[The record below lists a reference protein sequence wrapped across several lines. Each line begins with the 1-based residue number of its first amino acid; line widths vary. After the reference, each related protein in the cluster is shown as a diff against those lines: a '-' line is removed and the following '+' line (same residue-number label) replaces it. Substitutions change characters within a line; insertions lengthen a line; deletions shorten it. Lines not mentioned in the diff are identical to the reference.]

1 MMAITAMIFMK
12 RFAPLLTA
20 RLQKAFDIL
29 PGSKAVAEELVDSV
43 LNPGG
48 VILRLAVMRVLAIDA
63 SLRNTGVAIVD
74 ANNGKLRTIYF
85 GTIHNASS
93 LRSSSCL
100 VAIRDRLV
108 ELIREHEPDC
118 CALESVIYV
127 QSYKTAILLG
137 AARGAAILAA
147 AENGLPVFEYSPKR
161 IKQSTV
167 GHGAAGKNQVAFMV
181 RALLGLTETPGA
193 DAADALAIGLTHLRS
208 QQVASLG
215 VPGATQI

>member
-1 MMAITAMIFMK
+1 MQCV
-12 RFAPLLTA
+12 RHFAA
-20 RLQKAFDIL
+20 
-29 PGSKAVAEELVDSV
+29 SKTVVWEFVDSM
-43 LNPGG
+43 LNQGWA
-48 VILRLAVMRVLAIDA
+48 ILRLTIMRVLAVDA

-74 ANNGKLRTIYF
+74 ANNGKPRSVYF

-100 VAIRDRLV
+100 VAIRDRLA

-127 QSYKTAILLG
+127 QSHKTAILLG

-147 AENGLPVFEYSPKR
+147 AEKGLPVFEYSPRR

-167 GHGAAGKNQVAFMV
+167 GRGAAGKDQVAFMV
-181 RALLGLTETPGA
+181 RALLGLTETPDA

-208 QQVASLG
+208 QEAVAVGL
-215 VPGATQI
+215 PGGMQI